1 MPLTKTPVS
10 ISFAKGLNTKTDP
23 FRLPIG
29 DFLSL
34 QNTVFTI
41 EGLLQ
46 KRNGY
51 GLLSPLPDTSYSFAC
66 TFNGNLMAIG
76 SNLAAY
82 SAGSNTWVQKGSI
95 VPVELDTTTLIR
107 NNTNQSTCDAVVYND
122 TLVCTVYTDQ
132 DPTNLA
138 NKIYRYAVADSNTG
152 QNLVAPTTIT
162 ANSAPKVFL
171 LGNRFVIVYGNS
183 TSLLF
188 IAIST
193 STLAADSPVT
203 ISSTFT
209 SNGAFDAYMANNSL
223 YVAWAYNVTPAIK
236 VNRID
241 STLSVHSAVTF
252 ASHNATAIS
261 VTADQSGATP
271 VVYVSFYYGGDST
284 GYTLAVDQN
293 LLTLLAPT
301 QIISSTQVINI
312 TSVASQGIC
321 TFFYQVLNT
330 YSYSAPT
337 RSDYIVKNTITYGGT
352 VGSSAT
358 MLRSVGLA
366 SKAFVMGSKTY
377 MLSVYGAATTASPS
391 FQPTYF
397 LIDSSGNICLK
408 LAYSNGGGYLGA
420 LLPNATVSAS
430 TVYFPYLFKDLIV
443 PVNKSRLAP
452 QVDATYSQTGINL
465 AAATFTAKVLNTA
478 EIGSDLHLTGGFL
491 WMYDGYTPV
500 EHNFHLWPEDLGISG
515 AAATGQMAVQEY
527 FYCATYEWSDNQ
539 GNLFRSAPSI
549 QIPYTILT
557 APSPITGN
565 RTSGS
570 PTIASV
576 SAFTSLQV
584 GQQITGTGIPAN
596 TFITAINSGGS
607 TLTMSNNATSGSA
620 TSTTLT
626 IGAVSAVT
634 VNVPTLRLTYKIANP
649 VKIVLYRWST
659 AQQTFYQV
667 TSVSTPVLNDP
678 TVDSIPITDT
688 SIDGD
693 ILGNSI
699 LYTTGGVVEN
709 IGAPPTA
716 SVTIFKSR
724 LFLIDAEDKNLLWFS
739 KQVIEATPVEMSD
752 LFTIYVPPTVGAQG
766 STGPMRCLA
775 AMDDKLIIFK
785 DDAIY
790 YITGTGPDNTGANN
804 DFSDPI
810 FITSTVG
817 CANQNSIAFIPDG
830 LMFQS
835 DKGIWL
841 LGRDLSTKYI
851 GAPVEAFTDNNE
863 VESALAIPGT
873 NQVRF
878 TLSNGVTLMFDYFYG
893 QWGTF
898 VGVPAVSSTLFQ
910 GLHTFIN
917 KFGAVYKETPGAYLD
932 GSVPVLISFL
942 TGWINLGGLQGYQ
955 RAYLFYLLGSYLSP
969 HKLLVQV
976 AYDYNPSPLQTTII
990 SPDNYSGNY
999 GTVPGTYGQQSPYG
1013 GSPVLEQWK
1022 VDLATQECQSF
1033 QISVTETF
1041 DAFFQTIPGAGLT
1054 LSGLDLLVGVKRG
1067 FKPIR
1072 AANTVG

>member
-1 MPLTKTPVS
+1 MLNKTPVS
-10 ISFAKGLNTKTDP
+10 IGFSKGLQTKVDP
-23 FRLPIG
+23 FRLSIG

-34 QNTVFTI
+34 QNTIFTI

-51 GLLSPLPDTSYSFAC
+51 GALAPLPDTSYSYSC
-66 TFNGNLMAIG
+66 TFNGNLTAIG

-82 SAGSNTWVQKGSI
+82 SSGSNSWVQKGSI
-95 VPVELDTTTLIR
+95 QPVELDTTPLIR
-107 NNTNQSTCDAVVYND
+107 NNTNQSTCDAVVSSGN
-122 TLVCTVYTDQ
+122 LVCTVYTDQ

-138 NKIYRYAVADSNTG
+138 NKIYRYAVADATTG
-152 QNLVAPTTIT
+152 QNLVAPTTLT
-162 ANSAPKVFL
+162 ANAAPKVFL
-171 LGNRFVIVYGNS
+171 LGNRFIIIYGNS
-183 TSLLF
+183 TALLF

-193 STLAADSPVT
+193 STLVADSPVT

-209 SNGAFDAYMANNSL
+209 SNGAFDAYVANDSV
-223 YVAWAYNVTPAIK
+223 YVAWSYSVTPAIK

-241 STLSVHSAVTF
+241 SNLSVHTAVTF
-252 ASHNATAIS
+252 ASHQASAIS
-261 VTADQSGATP
+261 VTADQSGSIP
-271 VVYVSFYYGGDST
+271 VIYVSFFYAGDST
-284 GYTLAVDQN
+284 GYTIALDQN

-301 QIISSTQVINI
+301 EIISSGTIINI
-312 TSVASQGIC
+312 TSVATGGIC
-321 TFFYQVLNT
+321 TFFYQFLNT
-330 YSYSAPT
+330 YSYSSPT
-337 RSDYIVKNTITYGGT
+337 RTDYIVKNTITYGGT
-352 VGSSAT
+352 VGSPVVL
-358 MLRSVGLA
+358 LRSVGLA
-366 SKAFVMGSKTY
+366 SKAFVVGTTTY
-377 MLSVYGAATTASPS
+377 MLSVYGASTSASPT

-397 LIDSSGNICLK
+397 LIDSNGNICLK

-420 LLPNATVSAS
+420 LLPNVTVNGSS
-430 TVYFPYLFKDLIV
+430 VYFSYLYKDLIV
-443 PVNKSRLAP
+443 PVSKDRNAP
-452 QVDATYSQTGINL
+452 ANDATFSQTGINL
-465 AAATFTAKVLNTA
+465 AEVTFTSKILNAA

-500 EHNFHLWPEDLGISG
+500 EHNFHLWPEDILIIGSPASG
-515 AAATGQMAVQEY
+515 SMSAQEY

-549 QIPYTILT
+549 QIPFTINASPGTFT
-557 APSPITGN
+557 AN

-570 PTIASV
+570 PTLASV
-576 SAFTSLQV
+576 SSITGLQV
-584 GQQITGTGIPAN
+584 GQVISGTGIPAN
-596 TFITAINSGGS
+596 TYILAIGAS
-607 TLTMSNNATSGSA
+607 TVTMSTNATSGSA
-620 TSTTLT
+620 TSTTVTVTAL
-626 IGAVSAVT
+626 SSVT

-649 VKIVLYRWST
+649 VKIVLYRWSI
-659 AQQTFYQV
+659 AQQTFYQT
-667 TSVSTPVLNDP
+667 TSVESPVLNDP
-678 TVDSIPITDT
+678 TVDSVAIVDT
-688 SIDGD
+688 NADSD

-709 IGAPPTA
+709 IGAPPTS
-716 SVTIFKSR
+716 SVALFKSR
-724 LFLIDAEDKNLLWFS
+724 LFLIDSEDKNLLWFS
-739 KQVIEATPVEMSD
+739 KQVIEAVPVEMSD
-752 LFTIYVPPTVGAQG
+752 LFTIYVAPTVSAQG

-775 AMDDKLIIFK
+775 ALDDKLIIFK

-817 CANQNSIAFIPDG
+817 CANQRSIAFIPDG

-851 GAPVEAFTDNNE
+851 GSPVEAFNQYD
-863 VESALAIPGT
+863 VLSAVTVPGT

-878 TLSNGVTLMFDYFYG
+878 TLSNGVTLMYDYFYG

-898 VGVPAVSSTLFQ
+898 AGVPAVSSTLFQ

-917 KFGAVYKETPGAYLD
+917 KFGAVFKETPNSYLD
-932 GSVPVLISFL
+932 GSNPVLISFL
-942 TGWINLGGLQGYQ
+942 TGWLNLGGLQGYQ
-955 RAYLFYLLGSYLSP
+955 RAYLFYLLGTYLSP
-969 HKLLVQV
+969 HKLTVQI

-990 SPDNYSGNY
+990 SPDNFS
-999 GTVPGTYGQQSPYG
+999 GTYGAAPGAYGTQTPYG

-1022 VDLATQECQSF
+1022 VDLMVQECQSF
-1033 QISVTETF
+1033 QVSVTETF
-1041 DAFFQTIPGAGLT
+1041 DSFFQTIPGAGLT
-1054 LSGLDLLVGVKRG
+1054 ISGIDLLVGVKRG